1 MKEPREINGANEPL
15 SERELEIL
23 RLVATGASNNQIARE
38 LFISPNTVKVH
49 LRNIFA
55 KLGVESR
62 TEATMVAIRE
72 GWVTVP
78 QEAVESAP
86 QPEAPPPIPL
96 PRAKRL
102 FLVVAALLVALGTL
116 AAWPHT
122 ASPGPR
128 NCPDAFSDCLTPT
141 PTVVG
146 SPSRWRARAQM
157 PAPRSR
163 LALVAVDRKLY
174 AIGGETIEGVTSA
187 VDIYDPNTNTWAPG
201 ARKPTAAANI
211 GAAALGDLIYV
222 PGGFGA
228 DGQPMDILEVYDMT
242 ADRWLSRAHLPTR
255 LGAYA
260 IAALE
265 DRLYLFGG
273 WDGTRYVPNTYV
285 YDPRRDTWEAR
296 PPMPTARGFAAAGA
310 IAGRIYVVGG
320 YDNTKE
326 YATCEAYDPATETWA
341 SCAPM
346 TEARGGIGAGVIQ
359 DRLYVV
365 GGGWTGYLSF
375 NERYDPTTDSWARFE
390 TPLTFQW
397 RNLGVAALEGDLYA
411 AGGWSGEPL
420 GVLQT
425 YQALFKLFLPAT
437 GK

>member
-1 MKEPREINGANEPL
+1 MKEPRETNGANEPL

-78 QEAVESAP
+78 QGAIEPAP
-86 QPEAPPPIPL
+86 QPEEFPPVPL

-102 FLVVAALLVALGTL
+102 FLVMAAALVALGTL
-116 AAWPHT
+116 AAWPRA
-122 ASPGPR
+122 ASPGPM

-146 SPSRWRARAQM
+146 SPSRWTARAQM

-163 LALVAVDRKLY
+163 LALVTVKNKLY
-174 AIGGETIEGVTSA
+174 AIGGEAIEGVTGA
-187 VDIYDPNTNTWAPG
+187 VDVYDPSNNVWSPG

-211 GAAALGDLIYV
+211 GAAAIGTLIYV
-222 PGGFGA
+222 PGGFGP
-228 DGQPMDILEVYDMT
+228 DGQPMDVLEVYDT
-242 ADRWLSRAHLPTR
+242 VADRWLSRAPLPTR

-260 IAALE
+260 IAALGE
-265 DRLYLFGG
+265 HLYLFGG
-273 WDGTRYVPNTYV
+273 WDGTHYVPNTYA
-285 YDPRRDTWEAR
+285 YDARRDAWEER
-296 PPMPTARGFAAAGA
+296 RPMPTARGFAAAGA

-326 YATCEAYDPATETWA
+326 YATCEVYDPATDTWA
-341 SCAPM
+341 TCAPM

-375 NERYDPTTDSWARFE
+375 NERYDPGTDSWTRFE

-397 RNLGVAALEGDLYA
+397 RNLGVATLDGDLYA

-425 YQALFKLFLPAT
+425 YQAIFKLFLPAT

>member
-62 TEATMVAIRE
+62 MEATMVAIRE

-102 FLVVAALLVALGTL
+102 FLVIAALLVALGTL
-116 AAWPHT
+116 AAWPRA
-122 ASPGPR
+122 ASPGPM

-174 AIGGETIEGVTSA
+174 AIGGKTIEGVTGA
-187 VDIYDPNTNTWAPG
+187 VDIYDPSTNTWAPG

-211 GAAALGDLIYV
+211 GAAAVGTLIYV

-228 DGQPMDILEVYDMT
+228 DGQPMDILEVYDTT

-285 YDPRRDTWEAR
+285 YDARRDAWEAR
-296 PPMPTARGFAAAGA
+296 RPMPTARGFAAAGA

-326 YATCEAYDPATETWA
+326 YATCEAYDPATDTWA

-346 TEARGGIGAGVIQ
+346 AEARGGIGAGVIQ